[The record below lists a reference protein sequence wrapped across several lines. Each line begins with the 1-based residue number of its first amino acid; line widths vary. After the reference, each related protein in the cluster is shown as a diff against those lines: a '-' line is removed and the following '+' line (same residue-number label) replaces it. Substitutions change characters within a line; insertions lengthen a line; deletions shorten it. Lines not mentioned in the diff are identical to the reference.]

1 MAAGPHSSC
10 QVLAGAGRSLLE
22 PPLGLDQVTPKGP
35 SSSASGVGIAMETS
49 WSPSGDRTGKS
60 PGASHMDLDPGS
72 PQSLPVFFL
81 SKACVEPG
89 PNPAGCLEGPRCTAH
104 SPTAPLILDA
114 DATEISRA
122 SEPRPTQ
129 STILYPETR

>member
-49 WSPSGDRTGKS
+49 WSPSGDRPGKS
-60 PGASHMDLDPGS
+60 PGASHVDLDPGS
-72 PQSLPVFFL
+72 PQSSPVFLL

-104 SPTAPLILDA
+104 SPTA
-114 DATEISRA
+114 R
-122 SEPRPTQ
+122 
-129 STILYPETR
+129 